1 MATYFGYVEREAD
14 SYVNWADVGRNM
26 SATIDNI
33 QRVRDEKKALIEKA
47 YREDLDYIQ
56 AIPSGEHKTLR
67 DWSIG
72 FGNDAAENLKLK
84 YSLLKQG
91 KSSVKDFTSF
101 RENITNDTES
111 LYKTI
116 NDIQTVYKEKMDR
129 FKNDENMD
137 LEMLDMAQ
145 LERFGN
151 LSDTKSFINGL
162 TGSVGVGLT
171 EEVEVDG
178 KKVRALKK
186 GDDAYLTV
194 QQLVAAVNRKY
205 DNYDVR
211 PDIAKWVDGFGEK
224 IKSLRQF
231 GSEIKAG
238 SIIEVMDITNEELMR
253 QGKALGYTDDQ
264 IAQIQKSIDD
274 FNKAEDLYLKGLMVD
289 NPYHTLA
296 TLNKRLNYQPTFSKE
311 EAAKDPNKVYCER
324 DSSGAAVPKFT
335 PDQEKAVFD
344 YMKGQARLM
353 YDEKVKLDVYQEPRK
368 ERPQT
373 YQPNQYDYKVAGQ
386 QKTIS
391 GLGSELGKVY
401 SKGLNERQTVLK
413 GLQSYPGVNQGG
425 DLWFS
430 EENNGKDKYLNIIS
444 NSGSSTRFAFEKD
457 GVPVPL
463 EQFGMAVAPWIY
475 GDANI
480 VTEQNAAFKTALE
493 PYKVYSKDW
502 GTGVGDKNREIELW
516 KKREAPK
523 EDLLEKFKKETFE
536 DSTLY
541 WGTGNKTGAKKL
553 NLILKKYG
561 IKAVPNGYYGID
573 IKDEGDNLLESI
585 SVDSSKTNRD
595 NYFTFL
601 KAAVEE
607 HLKNKQPQQQGKG
620 TPGELDE

>member
-56 AIPSGEHKTLR
+56 AIPSGEHKTIR

-84 YSLLKQG
+84 YNMLKQG

-111 LYKTI
+111 LYTTI
-116 NDIQTVYKEKMDR
+116 NNIQTAYKEKMDR
-129 FKNDENMD
+129 FKAGDNQD
-137 LEMLDMAQ
+137 LEMADMAQ

-162 TGSVGVGLT
+162 TGSVGIGLT

-178 KKVRALKK
+178 KKVRSLKK

-238 SIIEVMDITNEELMR
+238 SIIEVMDITNDELMK
-253 QGKALGYTDDQ
+253 QAKALGYTEDQ
-264 IAQIQKSIDD
+264 ITSIQKSIDD
-274 FNKAEDLYLKGLMVD
+274 FKKAEDLYLKGLMID
-289 NPYHTLA
+289 NPYNTLA

-311 EAAKDPNKVYCER
+311 EADKDPNKVYCER

-353 YDEKVKLDVYQEPRK
+353 YDEKVKLNIYNEPTPPRPNYQ
-368 ERPQT
+368 
-373 YQPNQYDYKVAGQ
+373 QPNAES
-386 QKTIS
+386 QKAAAARDKIQTNVDKIR
-391 GLGSELGKVY
+391 LLVEGSPEQKRDIFDWY
-401 SKGLNERQTVLK
+401 RIQ
-413 GLQSYPGVNQGG
+413 PGVDQKRSKY
-425 DLWFS
+425 DTD
-430 EENNGKDKYLNIIS
+430 EEGNKRLIIYS
-444 NSGSSTRFAFEKD
+444 SDPNKPEPVIYKFGSSTPIDDIVLKLAGVAFPDVQED
-457 GVPVPL
+457 YGV
-463 EQFGMAVAPWIY
+463 I
-475 GDANI
+475 
-480 VTEQNAAFKTALE
+480 
-493 PYKVYSKDW
+493 
-502 GTGVGDKNREIELW
+502 
-516 KKREAPK
+516 
-523 EDLLEKFKKETFE
+523 
-536 DSTLY
+536 
-541 WGTGNKTGAKKL
+541 
-553 NLILKKYG
+553 
-561 IKAVPNGYYGID
+561 IKD
-573 IKDEGDNLLESI
+573 IKDKKENPELDYDIEINRTQTRIDNLQKKYNDLF
-585 SVDSSKTNRD
+585 N
-595 NYFTFL
+595 
-601 KAAVEE
+601 
-607 HLKNKQPQQQGKG
+607 QGKG
-620 TPGELDE
+620 GSALLELSNQLQKEQKLLKEQKAQKERLRQGQGGQQGGKPNTSQYNTDN

>member
-111 LYKTI
+111 LYTTI
-116 NDIQTVYKEKMDR
+116 NNIQTVYKEKMDR

-137 LEMLDMAQ
+137 LELLDMAQ

-151 LSDTKSFINGL
+151 LSDTQSFINGL
-162 TGSVGVGLT
+162 TGSVGIGLT
-171 EEVEVDG
+171 EETVVDG
-178 KKVRALKK
+178 KKVRSLKK

-211 PDIAKWVDGFGEK
+211 PDIAKWVEGFGEK

-238 SIIEVMDITNEELMR
+238 SIIEVMDITNEELMK
-253 QGKALGYTDDQ
+253 QATALGYTGDQ
-264 IAQIQKSIDD
+264 ITQIQKSIDD
-274 FNKAEDLYLKGLMVD
+274 FKKAEDLYLKGLMVD

-311 EAAKDPNKVYCER
+311 EAAANDNMVYCER
-324 DSSGAAVPKFT
+324 DASGAAIPKFT
-335 PDQEKAVFD
+335 EKQEKAVFD

-353 YDEKVKLDVYQEPRK
+353 YDEKVKINPYTEPQKQKEPRVQASAAELEYYNKKENIKSVASMLGDIYYGTDEERDSALKDIYNQGNVMQAYFNKQGEFVVITKEGKTTKVAFSDVYDDKGKTQKGK
-368 ERPQT
+368 E
-373 YQPNQYDYKVAGQ
+373 YGAKNAVGAMIVAITGGQ
-386 QKTIS
+386 VS
-391 GLGSELGKVY
+391 
-401 SKGLNERQTVLK
+401 R
-413 GLQSYPGVNQGG
+413 
-425 DLWFS
+425 
-430 EENNGKDKYLNIIS
+430 EE
-444 NSGSSTRFAFEKD
+444 
-457 GVPVPL
+457 
-463 EQFGMAVAPWIY
+463 
-475 GDANI
+475 
-480 VTEQNAAFKTALE
+480 
-493 PYKVYSKDW
+493 
-502 GTGVGDKNREIELW
+502 
-516 KKREAPK
+516 
-523 EDLLEKFKKETFE
+523 
-536 DSTLY
+536 
-541 WGTGNKTGAKKL
+541 AKKL
-553 NLILKKYG
+553 VPDKPLNRNYGKLNLTEIEVEKEDPLVSITKNLPLSVFGKKQGAAATDIQNAIGSLGFKAEATGYTG
-561 IKAVPNGYYGID
+561 NYVKITPPDGSGLAPIEFNVNWSDQAKQKEVQDDVIKLVRQYY
-573 IKDEGDNLLESI
+573 E
-585 SVDSSKTNRD
+585 
-595 NYFTFL
+595 
-601 KAAVEE
+601 KAK
-607 HLKNKQPQQQGKG
+607 L
-620 TPGELDE
+620 GELDGK

>member
-14 SYVNWADVGRNM
+14 SYINWADVGRNM

-47 YREDLDYIQ
+47 YNEDLDYIQ
-56 AIPSGEHKTLR
+56 SIPSGEHKTLR

-84 YSLLKQG
+84 YNLLKQG

-116 NDIQTVYKEKMDR
+116 NNIQAVYKEKMDR
-129 FKNDENMD
+129 LKNDENQD
-137 LEMLDMAQ
+137 LEVLDMSQ

-205 DNYDVR
+205 DNYDVI

-238 SIIEVMDITNEELMR
+238 SIIEVMDITNEELMK

-264 IAQIQKSIDD
+264 IAQIQKSVDD
-274 FNKAEDLYLKGLMVD
+274 FKKAEDLYLKGLMVD

-311 EAAKDPNKVYCER
+311 EAEKDPNKVYCER

-335 PDQEKAVFD
+335 PEQEKAVFD

-353 YDEKVKLDVYQEPRK
+353 YDEKVKLTAYQEPQKPREIAQQPTPAQMQRLEGIEDVQGSARWIGQLYSGNNAVKQNALEILRK
-368 ERPQT
+368 EPGVESARFVDLGNGVT
-373 YQPNQYDYKVAGQ
+373 
-386 QKTIS
+386 
-391 GLGSELGKVY
+391 GLEIINTLGK
-401 SKGLNERQTVLK
+401 KGVIKITNELDVAK
-413 GLQSYPGVNQGG
+413 
-425 DLWFS
+425 
-430 EENNGKDKYLNIIS
+430 
-444 NSGSSTRFAFEKD
+444 
-457 GVPVPL
+457 
-463 EQFGMAVAPWIY
+463 FGNAVASAIY
-475 GDANI
+475 VD
-480 VTEQNAAFKTALE
+480 TENRKVLNRYQNKFDEAITAQHSRFTPMDLNDKPE
-493 PYKVYSKDW
+493 QYW
-502 GTGVGDKNREIELW
+502 TGVQ
-516 KKREAPK
+516 APK
-523 EDLLEKFKKETFE
+523 EDPLVSITNNLPLSVFGKKQGAAATEIQNALGNLGFKAEATG
-536 DSTLY
+536 Y
-541 WGTGNKTGAKKL
+541 TGNYVKITPPKGSKL
-553 NLILKKYG
+553 EPIEFNVNWDDKDKQEEMQADV
-561 IKAVPNGYYGID
+561 IKLVKQWYEEQAR
-573 IKDEGDNLLESI
+573 
-585 SVDSSKTNRD
+585 SKS
-595 NYFTFL
+595 
-601 KAAVEE
+601 
-607 HLKNKQPQQQGKG
+607 QQQEIPK
-620 TPGELDE
+620 TDKYNKNQ

>member
-14 SYVNWADVGRNM
+14 SYINWADVGRNM

-47 YREDLDYIQ
+47 YNEDLDYIQ
-56 AIPSGEHKTLR
+56 SIPSGEHKTLR

-84 YSLLKQG
+84 YNLLKQG

-116 NDIQTVYKEKMDR
+116 NNIQAVYKEKMDR

-137 LEMLDMAQ
+137 LELLDMAQ

-253 QGKALGYTDDQ
+253 QAKALGYTDDQ
-264 IAQIQKSIDD
+264 IAQIQKSVDD
-274 FNKAEDLYLKGLMVD
+274 FKKAEDLYLKGLMVD

-311 EAAKDPNKVYCER
+311 EADKDPNKVYCER

-353 YDEKVKLDVYQEPRK
+353 YDEKVKLNMYNEPTPPRPVSQGGRFDEKAARYGREQKSKAEVADKILNLKVGDVGEK
-368 ERPQT
+368 ESSINYIT
-373 YQPNQYDYKVAGQ
+373 
-386 QKTIS
+386 
-391 GLGSELGKVY
+391 GLK
-401 SKGLNERQTVLK
+401 
-413 GLQSYPGVNQGG
+413 GVNQ
-425 DLWFS
+425 
-430 EENNGKDKYLNIIS
+430 KKTKYNP
-444 NSGSSTRFAFEKD
+444 STNT
-457 GVPVPL
+457 L
-463 EQFGMAVAPWIY
+463 E
-475 GDANI
+475 
-480 VTEQNAAFKTALE
+480 
-493 PYKVYSKDW
+493 VYSSDPDKPEPFVYQFEDLYDDK
-502 GTGVGDKNREIELW
+502 GKLIRKKTDMSNEDFVFQLLSIAYPDLEEEYSDYLVTVNKERQENPDIPLSRTIRDKEKEIERLRIKNNEVGSRGWYDIDIEEAEIELENLR
-516 KKREAPK
+516 KKQ
-523 EDLLEKFKKETFE
+523 
-536 DSTLY
+536 
-541 WGTGNKTGAKKL
+541 
-553 NLILKKYG
+553 
-561 IKAVPNGYYGID
+561 
-573 IKDEGDNLLESI
+573 
-585 SVDSSKTNRD
+585 
-595 NYFTFL
+595 
-601 KAAVEE
+601 AA
-607 HLKNKQPQQQGKG
+607 QGKRQG
-620 TPGELDE
+620 QGGRTTRFNEED

>member
-56 AIPSGEHKTLR
+56 AIPSGEHKTVR

-111 LYKTI
+111 LYTTI
-116 NDIQTVYKEKMDR
+116 NNIQTAYKEKMDR
-129 FKNDENMD
+129 FKAGDNQD
-137 LEMLDMAQ
+137 LEMADMAQ

-162 TGSVGVGLT
+162 TGSVGIGLT

-211 PDIAKWVDGFGEK
+211 PDIAKWVEGFGEK

-238 SIIEVMDITNEELMR
+238 SIIEVMDITNEELMK
-253 QGKALGYTDDQ
+253 QATALGYTEGQ
-264 IAQIQKSIDD
+264 INQIQKSIDD
-274 FNKAEDLYLKGLMVD
+274 FKKAEDLYLKGLMVD

-311 EAAKDPNKVYCER
+311 EAAANDNMVYCER
-324 DSSGAAVPKFT
+324 DASGAAIPKFT
-335 PDQEKAVFD
+335 KKQEKAVFD

-353 YDEKVKLDVYQEPRK
+353 YDEKVKLTSITEPRPERAYGQFNESVWKYGK
-368 ERPQT
+368 EEEQIRADAQLLGEMYYGTPSQMVSSLDWVKSKPNVFDVRNSYYNDAT
-373 YQPNQYDYKVAGQ
+373 GELIITPLDQPPIVTKLYDVDAQGNITGEYK
-386 QKTIS
+386 
-391 GLGSELGKVY
+391 
-401 SKGLNERQTVLK
+401 
-413 GLQSYPGVNQGG
+413 
-425 DLWFS
+425 
-430 EENNGKDKYLNIIS
+430 GKDKIS
-444 NSGSSTRFAFEKD
+444 
-457 GVPVPL
+457 
-463 EQFGMAVAPWIY
+463 
-475 GDANI
+475 
-480 VTEQNAAFKTALE
+480 
-493 PYKVYSKDW
+493 SKDFVTRIL
-502 GTGVGDKNREIELW
+502 GYVHPGKNPATFRDMVPDKPVG
-516 KKREAPK
+516 AQPV
-523 EDLLEKFKKETFE
+523 
-536 DSTLY
+536 
-541 WGTGNKTGAKKL
+541 TGAKAQKQKRL
-553 NLILKKYG
+553 QEVYDLYDKMSPRQRMSPEGLSLYAERIRLEKELGGAFFKKG
-561 IKAVPNGYYGID
+561 QGPGGKAT
-573 IKDEGDNLLESI
+573 
-585 SVDSSKTNRD
+585 TN
-595 NYFTFL
+595 
-601 KAAVEE
+601 
-607 HLKNKQPQQQGKG
+607 QGNIR
-620 TPGELDE
+620 

>member
-116 NDIQTVYKEKMDR
+116 NNIQAVYKEKMDR

-137 LEMLDMAQ
+137 LELLDMAQ

-162 TGSVGVGLT
+162 TGSVGIGLT

-194 QQLVAAVNRKY
+194 QQLVSAVNRKY

-224 IKSLRQF
+224 ISVLREF
-231 GSEIKAG
+231 GTATKAG
-238 SIIEVMDITNEELMR
+238 SITTILDITNEERVR
-253 QGKALGYTDDQ
+253 QATELGYTKEQ
-264 IAQIQKSIDD
+264 IEQLQKSVDD
-274 FNKAEDLYLKGLMVD
+274 FKKAEDLYLKGLMVD

-311 EAAKDPNKVYCER
+311 EAEKDSNKVYCER

-344 YMKGQARLM
+344 YMKRQARLM
-353 YDEKVKLDVYQEPRK
+353 YDQKVDLKVYTEPTPPVVRGGSPGEGYYRGLANRKQVEGMASWVGKIWAGDMQTKQSTLKTLRSQPGLIPSETYYKYKKGDGMYLHITREDGESEDIQITDEYGNPYGTLEDFGEQAAGWMYPDEKSRNVLNQEL
-368 ERPQT
+368 QT
-373 YQPNQYDYKVAGQ
+373 YR
-386 QKTIS
+386 KT
-391 GLGSELGKVY
+391 
-401 SKGLNERQTVLK
+401 
-413 GLQSYPGVNQGG
+413 
-425 DLWFS
+425 
-430 EENNGKDKYLNIIS
+430 
-444 NSGSSTRFAFEKD
+444 
-457 GVPVPL
+457 L
-463 EQFGMAVAPWIY
+463 EQYNRFQRFDTNNLDPRYFG
-475 GDANI
+475 
-480 VTEQNAAFKTALE
+480 E
-493 PYKVYSKDW
+493 
-502 GTGVGDKNREIELW
+502 
-516 KKREAPK
+516 
-523 EDLLEKFKKETFE
+523 
-536 DSTLY
+536 
-541 WGTGNKTGAKKL
+541 
-553 NLILKKYG
+553 
-561 IKAVPNGYYGID
+561 
-573 IKDEGDNLLESI
+573 
-585 SVDSSKTNRD
+585 
-595 NYFTFL
+595 
-601 KAAVEE
+601 
-607 HLKNKQPQQQGKG
+607 PQQQKSWLESGYDWLTGGGKTQQATG
-620 TPGELDE
+620 KTKKAP

>member
-84 YSLLKQG
+84 YNMLKQG
-91 KSSVKDFTSF
+91 KSSVRDFTSF

-111 LYKTI
+111 LYTTI
-116 NDIQTVYKEKMDR
+116 NNIQTVYKEKMDR

-137 LEMLDMAQ
+137 LELLDMAQ

-194 QQLVAAVNRKY
+194 QQLVSAVNRKY

-211 PDIAKWVDGFGEK
+211 PDIAKWVEGFGEK

-238 SIIEVMDITNEELMR
+238 SIIEVMDITNEELMK
-253 QGKALGYTDDQ
+253 QAKALGYTEEE
-264 IAQIQKSIDD
+264 ITSIQKSVDD
-274 FNKAEDLYLKGLMVD
+274 FKKAEDLYLKGLMID

-311 EAAKDPNKVYCER
+311 EADKDPNKVYCER
-324 DSSGAAVPKFT
+324 DNSGAAVPKFT
-335 PDQEKAVFD
+335 KDQETAVFD

-353 YDEKVKLDVYQEPRK
+353 YDEKVKLNMYNEPRK
-368 ERPQT
+368 ER
-373 YQPNQYDYKVAGQ
+373 V
-386 QKTIS
+386 
-391 GLGSELGKVY
+391 
-401 SKGLNERQTVLK
+401 
-413 GLQSYPGVNQGG
+413 SYPQESDGARKARERDKELQTNIDKIKMLRLGNEKQKYDNMDWFKRLPGVDQSMTRYDTDTG
-425 DLWFS
+425 
-430 EENNGKDKYLNIIS
+430 EII
-444 NSGSSTRFAFEKD
+444 
-457 GVPVPL
+457 
-463 EQFGMAVAPWIY
+463 
-475 GDANI
+475 
-480 VTEQNAAFKTALE
+480 
-493 PYKVYSKDW
+493 VYSKDPDKPEPYVYKMNDNTNIDDFVLTLSTIAW
-502 GTGVGDKNREIELW
+502 PEESGEYGTYLQRVKGSSSTDNPNLDYRTEYQQNEAKIKALEDKLDDPFLGASYAIDISILEGRNKELKDKMNAQGQGGGGSGGVLNATK
-516 KKREAPK
+516 
-523 EDLLEKFKKETFE
+523 KKEQ
-536 DSTLY
+536 
-541 WGTGNKTGAKKL
+541 K
-553 NLILKKYG
+553 
-561 IKAVPNGYYGID
+561 
-573 IKDEGDNLLESI
+573 
-585 SVDSSKTNRD
+585 
-595 NYFTFL
+595 
-601 KAAVEE
+601 
-607 HLKNKQPQQQGKG
+607 
-620 TPGELDE
+620 

>member
-56 AIPSGEHKTLR
+56 SIPSGEHKTLR

-84 YSLLKQG
+84 YNMLKQG
-91 KSSVKDFTSF
+91 KSSVRDFTSF

-111 LYKTI
+111 LYTTI
-116 NDIQTVYKEKMDR
+116 NNIQTVYKEKMDR

-137 LEMLDMAQ
+137 LELLDMAQ

-194 QQLVAAVNRKY
+194 QQLVSAVNRKY

-211 PDIAKWVDGFGEK
+211 PDIAKWVEGFGEK

-238 SIIEVMDITNEELMR
+238 SIIEVMDITNEELMK
-253 QGKALGYTDDQ
+253 QAKALGYTEEE
-264 IAQIQKSIDD
+264 ITSIQKSVDD
-274 FNKAEDLYLKGLMVD
+274 FKKAEDLYLKGLMID

-311 EAAKDPNKVYCER
+311 EADKDPNKVYCER
-324 DSSGAAVPKFT
+324 DNSGAAVPKFT
-335 PDQEKAVFD
+335 KDQETAVFD

-353 YDEKVKLDVYQEPRK
+353 YDEKVKLNMYNEPRK
-368 ERPQT
+368 ERPQVV
-373 YQPNQYDYKVAGQ
+373 QPTAAQSERLSGIEDVQGSARWIGQ
-386 QKTIS
+386 LYS
-391 GLGSELGKVY
+391 GNNTVKQNALEILRKEPGVVSARFVDLNGVPALEILNSLGKQGVIKITQDLTVAQFGNAVASAIY
-401 SKGLNERQTVLK
+401 TDTENRKVLNRYQKQFDDAITAQHSTFNPMNMDDKPDQYWTAVKVEKEDPKEREPIGVTAFTKYQADAASDLNSQVERYGLTVQGTASMPGYHRVAIFDKTGKKLSGDIKVGYPSDPKGAAEAAKNFNEQLNDILK
-413 GLQSYPGVNQGG
+413 RQGG
-425 DLWFS
+425 
-430 EENNGKDKYLNIIS
+430 
-444 NSGSSTRFAFEKD
+444 
-457 GVPVPL
+457 
-463 EQFGMAVAPWIY
+463 
-475 GDANI
+475 
-480 VTEQNAAFKTALE
+480 
-493 PYKVYSKDW
+493 
-502 GTGVGDKNREIELW
+502 GVGGQFNEPEP
-516 KKREAPK
+516 E
-523 EDLLEKFKKETFE
+523 
-536 DSTLY
+536 
-541 WGTGNKTGAKKL
+541 
-553 NLILKKYG
+553 
-561 IKAVPNGYYGID
+561 
-573 IKDEGDNLLESI
+573 
-585 SVDSSKTNRD
+585 
-595 NYFTFL
+595 
-601 KAAVEE
+601 
-607 HLKNKQPQQQGKG
+607 
-620 TPGELDE
+620 